1 MTETT
6 ILSGIAVAVFEA
18 ARSPVGTLVVF
29 MIAMYIMWKH
39 I

>member
-6 ILSGIAVAVFEA
+6 ILSGITVMIFEA

-29 MIAMYIMWKH
+29 MIAIYIMWKH